1 MSYSSRCFGIFSF
14 SFLILLFVP
23 AVLSAQTFKKD
34 SPQSAELKKRY
45 ADRVQKVTY
54 KTCVRTVTSVD
65 EAKKVAFCEC
75 YSNAYVDRYDYE
87 TLSLINQWAMDN
99 PNTNA
104 IIPLMLLPE
113 RKSCKVF

>member
-1 MSYSSRCFGIFSF
+1 MNNFSRSFGIFSF
-14 SFLILLFVP
+14 SFLILFVP
-23 AVLSAQTFKKD
+23 ATLSAQTLKKD
-34 SPQSAELKKRY
+34 PAQSAEFKKRY
-45 ADRVQKVTY
+45 ADRVRNVTF
-54 KTCVRTVTSVD
+54 KTCVRTASGVE

-99 PNTNA
+99 PDTNA

-113 RKSCKVF
+113 RANCQVF